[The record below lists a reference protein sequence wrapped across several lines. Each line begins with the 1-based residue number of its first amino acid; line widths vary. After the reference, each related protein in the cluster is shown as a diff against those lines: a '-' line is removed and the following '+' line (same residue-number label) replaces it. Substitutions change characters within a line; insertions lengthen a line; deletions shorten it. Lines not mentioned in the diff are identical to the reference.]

1 MSVNDMFS
9 PIVNTN
15 KNYQNQHYMYKKS
28 KVGTSGSIKKSK
40 KERDTKAPD
49 RILIAQEKP
58 SLNGD
63 LSTMTVKRVAQMGS
77 IYQDHKKTLN
87 ERINFKVNCNND
99 EPSIA
104 SG

>member
-1 MSVNDMFS
+1 MFS

-40 KERDTKAPD
+40 KERDTPD

-87 ERINFKVNCNND
+87 ERINFNVNCNND